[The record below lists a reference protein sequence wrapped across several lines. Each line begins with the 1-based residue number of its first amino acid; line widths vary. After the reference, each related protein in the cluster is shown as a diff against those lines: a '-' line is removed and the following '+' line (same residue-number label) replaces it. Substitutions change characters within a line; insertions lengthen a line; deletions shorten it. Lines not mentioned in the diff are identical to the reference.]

1 MQVSLRL
8 VRRGGVR
15 RGQAG
20 KAALGAARSGNAGMV
35 RLRMVWQGNAGKQL
49 GESND

>member
-20 KAALGAARSGNAGMV
+20 KAALGAARSGNAGEVSHGVV
-35 RLRMVWQGNAGKQL
+35 RPGGVRQVWCGM
-49 GESND
+49 D